1 MNNKKIIILAGAS
14 IAIILACLF
23 LGGGPINPF
32 TTDPLSKEIL
42 FALRLP
48 RLLTAV
54 IVGASLGAS
63 GAVLQGILRNPLSDP
78 YILGISSGAA
88 LSAAMG
94 LVLGITTTGYF
105 SLPLLAFIGAVITC
119 VIVGVLGKKNA
130 AFTPER
136 LLLAGIGLGFLFT
149 AILMLLM
156 SLSSDYGVR
165 RTLLWIFGDLSYSGW
180 ALMPYGFILSAI
192 GLGAAILRSNALNA
206 LALGDEF
213 AHSLGF
219 SPSKERFIFF
229 VAASLMTAVSV
240 TMGGIIGFVG
250 LLIPH
255 AVRFLTGSGARLL
268 LPLSALFGATFLA
281 LADAIGKTVISPT
294 EIPSG
299 IITSIIGAPYFIYLI
314 RRHGR

>member
-1 MNNKKIIILAGAS
+1 
-14 IAIILACLF
+14 
-23 LGGGPINPF
+23 
-32 TTDPLSKEIL
+32 
-42 FALRLP
+42 
-48 RLLTAV
+48 
-54 IVGASLGAS
+54 
-63 GAVLQGILRNPLSDP
+63 
-78 YILGISSGAA
+78 
-88 LSAAMG
+88 MG
-94 LVLGITTTGYF
+94 LVLGITAAGYF
-105 SLPLLAFIGAVITC
+105 SLPLLAFVGAISSC
-119 VIVGVLGKKNA
+119 VIVGVLGKKSET
-130 AFTPER
+130 FTPER

-219 SPSKERFIFF
+219 SPSKERFVFF

-255 AVRFLTGSGARLL
+255 AVRFFTGSGARLCF
-268 LPLSALFGATFLA
+268 PFQRSQARRFSP
-281 LADAIGKTVISPT
+281 SPT
-294 EIPSG
+294 QSEKPS
-299 IITSIIGAPYFIYLI
+299 SPRPKYPLA
-314 RRHGR
+314 

>member
-1 MNNKKIIILAGAS
+1 MNNKKIIILVSTS
-14 IAIILACLF
+14 IAIILASLF

-32 TTDPLSKEIL
+32 TADPLSKEIV
-42 FALRLP
+42 FTLRLP
-48 RLLTAV
+48 RLLTAL

-88 LSAAMG
+88 LSAATG
-94 LVLGITTTGYF
+94 LVLGITTAGYF
-105 SLPLLAFIGAVITC
+105 SLPLLAFIGAISSC
-119 VIVGVLGKKNA
+119 VIVGVLGKKNES
-130 AFTPER
+130 FTPER

-180 ALMPYGFILSAI
+180 ALMPYGFLLSAL
-192 GLGAAILRSNALNA
+192 GLGAAISRSNALNA

-255 AVRFLTGSGARLL
+255 AVRFFVGSGARLL
-268 LPLSALFGATFLA
+268 LPLSALCGATFLA
-281 LADAIGKTVISPT
+281 LADAVGKTVLSPT

-299 IITSIIGAPYFIYLI
+299 IITSVIGAPYFIYLI

>member
-14 IAIILACLF
+14 IAIIFACLF

-32 TTDPLSKEIL
+32 TTDSLSKEIL
-42 FALRLP
+42 FSLRLP

-54 IVGASLGAS
+54 IVGASLGTS
-63 GAVLQGILRNPLSDP
+63 GAILQGILRNPLSDP

-88 LSAAMG
+88 LSAAIG
-94 LVLGITTTGYF
+94 LVSGITGAGYF
-105 SLPLLAFIGAVITC
+105 SLPLLAFIGAVSTC

-130 AFTPER
+130 TFTPER

-180 ALMPYGFILSAI
+180 AIMPYGFILSGI
-192 GLGAAILRSNALNA
+192 GLIAAILRSNALNA
-206 LALGDEF
+206 LALGDDV

-219 SPSKERFIFF
+219 SPSKERFVFF
-229 VAASLMTAVSV
+229 AAASLMTAVSV

-255 AVRFLTGSGARLL
+255 AVRFLVGSGARLL
-268 LPLSALFGATFLA
+268 LPLSAIAGAAFLV

-314 RRHGR
+314 RKHGR

>member
-14 IAIILACLF
+14 IAVIFACLF

-42 FALRLP
+42 FSLRLP

-88 LSAAMG
+88 LSAA
-94 LVLGITTTGYF
+94 
-105 SLPLLAFIGAVITC
+105 
-119 VIVGVLGKKNA
+119 
-130 AFTPER
+130 
-136 LLLAGIGLGFLFT
+136 
-149 AILMLLM
+149 ILMLLM

-192 GLGAAILRSNALNA
+192 GLVTAILRSNALNA

-255 AVRFLTGSGARLL
+255 AVRFFVGSGARLL
-268 LPLSALFGATFLA
+268 LPLSALAGATFLA
-281 LADAIGKTVISPT
+281 LADAVGKTVLSPT